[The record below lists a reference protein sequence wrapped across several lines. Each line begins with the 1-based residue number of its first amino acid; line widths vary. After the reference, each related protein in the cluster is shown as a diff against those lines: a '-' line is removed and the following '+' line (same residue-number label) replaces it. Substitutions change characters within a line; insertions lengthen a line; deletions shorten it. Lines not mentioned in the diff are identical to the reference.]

1 MTNLIKN
8 KIYRRIL
15 FSVVLIAGLVIA
27 ARLLFTGNG
36 GNFSQ
41 ANILGGAPDDAVSA
55 EKTVNVQIRKISP
68 ENIIQNISVSAVT
81 KPQNEAKVSS
91 KMTGRVVDIYFKE
104 GDWVNAGQ
112 AIIQLEQDQILRVAY
127 NNAQTNLINTRASI
141 DQDIRA
147 AEVAVGAAKTALA
160 NAEKSLNNV
169 STNNEQ
175 MIDDAYTSAFNTSRN
190 AVLTGT
196 NAIVTATDL
205 QYKYFFGNDQEDLRI
220 ADKKSRAVWLLLG
233 ESNAGRWIS
242 QFIIPLNGGVK
253 GQIEEAAA
261 DFSQEKID
269 RILIDIVP
277 AMQAIRDL
285 LTEIRATL
293 DWKYNVLA
301 SEKTAVDT
309 SRAGIEASLNALS
322 NVQQVITNAKLGKNT
337 GNDAAQS
344 AYDSA
349 KKQLE
354 SAEAN
359 LASIKK
365 KAELQIAVAQ
375 GQLDSVQAQLGN
387 TTITAPISG
396 IISKKFIEAGEMA
409 VAGSPVVN
417 IVNTKGIEIEL
428 FLTEF
433 DIGKVLVGQEAQVS
447 LAAYPNEEFLGKIY
461 YVGFVADP
469 ISKKFPVKI
478 QLGNEG
484 GKIKAGMLAEIRII
498 TKKQENVLVIPKTSV
513 FIENGI
519 EKVYTVKNSVVE
531 IKSVKTE
538 VISDSELKVIE
549 GLIEGDEVVI
559 EGNYDLNNGDLVS
572 IL

>member
-433 DIGKVLVGQEAQVS
+433 DIGKVLVGQEVQVS